1 VRKAPVWTG
10 IVIGLLFGLL
20 LGSAFLLG
28 RRTVAPATVADGRDT
43 VVVREVPVGSP
54 AAIEQGRRNAIV
66 TATERV
72 APTVVSINA
81 IQHRTVT
88 RTLAPRGWEY
98 FERFYPGMF
107 PQRAFRQDV
116 SNLGSGVIVS
126 KQGHILTNV
135 HVVENADE
143 LLVSLHD
150 GRQFTAQVL
159 EMVPTWD
166 LALLQIAGEVPS
178 DLPTAVMAAEDT
190 RLYIGEWAIAI
201 GSPFGYLLADTQP
214 TVTVGVVSAVNRD
227 IKRTGSDQQIFL
239 GMIQTDAAI
248 NPGNSGGPLVNS
260 SGEVVGINTFI
271 FTESGGSI
279 GLGFAVPIDRA
290 RWILREVDQYGY
302 FRRAYVG
309 FGILPVNDAVAKA
322 LGLDEARGFVVRDVT
337 SGSPAAKAGLVPYDV
352 LLAINGIE
360 LADVDTFNRLVYE
373 AKVGTRLEFTA
384 IRDGRRF
391 SGTIVLEEDP
401 QRRRNAAS

>member
-1 VRKAPVWTG
+1 
-10 IVIGLLFGLL
+10 
-20 LGSAFLLG
+20 
-28 RRTVAPATVADGRDT
+28 
-43 VVVREVPVGSP
+43 
-54 AAIEQGRRNAIV
+54 
-66 TATERV
+66 
-72 APTVVSINA
+72 VVSINA

-248 NPGNSGGPLVNS
+248 IPGNSGGPLVNS
-260 SGEVVGINTFI
+260 SGEVVGINTPSSP
-271 FTESGGSI
+271 SGGSI
-279 GLGFAVPIDRA
+279 GLGCVPIDRA
-290 RWILREVDQYGY
+290 AGPGRGGPVNY
-302 FRRAYVG
+302 FRLRRPASCRSTT
-309 FGILPVNDAVAKA
+309 PSPRRWAWT
-322 LGLDEARGFVVRDVT
+322 R
-337 SGSPAAKAGLVPYDV
+337 PAASSCA
-352 LLAINGIE
+352 
-360 LADVDTFNRLVYE
+360 T
-373 AKVGTRLEFTA
+373 
-384 IRDGRRF
+384 
-391 SGTIVLEEDP
+391 
-401 QRRRNAAS
+401 